1 MVIVTIPCN
10 SCFGRCF
17 CGCCVK
23 QREKYK
29 QHVRAIYPAP
39 EAAGE
44 AAQSVPQ
51 NLGAL
56 TGYAQTHSALLPD
69 IARYLQRLLHRDL
82 DEGRLGFVCCRCIWL
97 QYLNRT
103 CFDH

>member
-39 EAAGE
+39 EAAE

-56 TGYAQTHSALLPD
+56 TGYAQTHSVLLPD

-82 DEGRLGFVCCRCIWL
+82 DEGRLGFVANDL
-97 QYLNRT
+97 SSFFALFLNRP
-103 CFDH
+103 CP